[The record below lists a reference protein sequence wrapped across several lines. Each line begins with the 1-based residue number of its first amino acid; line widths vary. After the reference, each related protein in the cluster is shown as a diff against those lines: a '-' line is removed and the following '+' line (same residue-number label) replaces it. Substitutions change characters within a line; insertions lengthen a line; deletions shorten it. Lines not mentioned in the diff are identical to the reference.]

1 MILLSISMFCVT
13 LARFG
18 NIFQI
23 NYLCPMNL
31 IERNIDKIRDLC
43 SRHKVRRLFVFGS
56 VLTDRFKKDSDI
68 DLVVD
73 FQGVDL
79 YEYADNYF
87 DLKESLEKLFK
98 RDVDLLEEKAIKN
111 PYLRQSIDSSKQLV
125 YG

>member
-1 MILLSISMFCVT
+1 
-13 LARFG
+13 
-18 NIFQI
+18 
-23 NYLCPMNL
+23 MNL

-43 SRHKVRRLFVFGS
+43 SKHKVGRLFVFGS
-56 VLTDRFKKDSDI
+56 VLTDRFKNDSDV

-79 YEYADNYF
+79 YDYADNYF
-87 DLKESLEKLFK
+87 DLKESLESLLN

-111 PYLRQSIDSSKQLV
+111 PFLRQSIDSSKQLI